1 MKILLISNGRTGS
14 YSICEWLSKELNIKF
29 ITEIDNSLDYKVED
43 NFILKRTLFNNDFD
57 LEDIKHFDKI
67 IILYRKNILKQ
78 SESNIYAILRKKWHH
93 YSNSII
99 DGYYEIDK
107 DFLINNHETIW
118 NSKYQLDNEKNK
130 MLNLKFG
137 FKISYEEIFED
148 KVGQKLI
155 SDYIDFNP
163 KTNLDFELKMRNNDD
178 KSQIDSYEREIKRL
192 LLKIQYLKNDNEELK
207 TTLEKYEELKTLVDL
222 MRKTSNKLL

>member
-14 YSICEWLSKELNIKF
+14 YSICEWLSKELNVKF
-29 ITEIDNSLDYKVED
+29 ITETEDSLNYKVED
-43 NFILKRTLFNNDFD
+43 NFILKRTLSNNDFD
-57 LEDIKHFDKI
+57 LKDIIFFNKI
-67 IILYRKNILKQ
+67 IILYRKNTLKQ
-78 SESNIYAILRKKWHH
+78 SESNLYAILRKKWHH

-99 DGYYEIDK
+99 DGYYEIDE

-148 KVGQKLI
+148 KIGQKLI
-155 SDYIDFNP
+155 SDYVGFTPI
-163 KTNLDFELKMRNNDD
+163 TNLDFKLKMRTNDNQ
-178 KSQIDSYEREIKRL
+178 SQINSYEREVKRL
-192 LLKIQYLKNDNEELK
+192 LIKNEELK
-207 TTLEKYEELKTLVDL
+207 TTLEEYEELKTLVDL

>member
-14 YSICEWLSKELNIKF
+14 YSICEWLSKELNLKF
-29 ITEIDNSLDYKVED
+29 ITEIEDSLNYKVED
-43 NFILKRTLFNNDFD
+43 NFILKRTLSNNDFD
-57 LEDIKHFDKI
+57 LKDIIFFNKI
-67 IILYRKNILKQ
+67 IILYRKNTLKQ
-78 SESNIYAILRKKWHH
+78 SESNLYAILRKKWHH

-99 DGYYEIDK
+99 DGYYEIDE

-148 KVGQKLI
+148 KIGQKLI
-155 SDYIDFNP
+155 SDYVGFTPI
-163 KTNLDFELKMRNNDD
+163 TNLDFKLKMRTNDNQ
-178 KSQIDSYEREIKRL
+178 SQINSYEREVKRL
-192 LLKIQYLKNDNEELK
+192 LIKNEELK

>member
-14 YSICEWLSKELNIKF
+14 YSICEWLSKELNLKF
-29 ITEIDNSLDYKVED
+29 ITEIEDSLNYKVED
-43 NFILKRTLFNNDFD
+43 NFILKRTLSNNDFD
-57 LEDIKHFDKI
+57 LKDIIFFNKI
-67 IILYRKNILKQ
+67 IILYRKNTLKQ
-78 SESNIYAILRKKWHH
+78 SESNLYAILRKKWHH

-99 DGYYEIDK
+99 DGYYEIDE

-148 KVGQKLI
+148 KIGQKLI
-155 SDYIDFNP
+155 SDYVGFTPI
-163 KTNLDFELKMRNNDD
+163 TNLDFKLKMRTNDNQ
-178 KSQIDSYEREIKRL
+178 SQINSYEREVKRL
-192 LLKIQYLKNDNEELK
+192 LIKNEELK
-207 TTLEKYEELKTLVDL
+207 TTLEEYEELKTLVDL

>member
-14 YSICEWLSKELNIKF
+14 YSVCEWLSKELNLKF
-29 ITEIDNSLDYKVED
+29 IPEIDIYTNYKVED
-43 NFILKRTLFNNDFD
+43 NIILKRTLSNNNFD
-57 LEDIKHFDKI
+57 LEDIIFFDKI
-67 IILYRKNILKQ
+67 IILYRKNTLKQ
-78 SESNIYAILRKKWHH
+78 SESNIYAILKKKWHH

-99 DGYYEIDK
+99 DGYYEIDE

-148 KVGQKLI
+148 KIGQKLI
-155 SDYIDFNP
+155 SDYIGFTP
-163 KTNLDFELKMRNNDD
+163 ITNLDFKLKMRTNDNQ
-178 KSQIDSYEREIKRL
+178 SQINSYEREVKRL
-192 LLKIQYLKNDNEELK
+192 LIKNEELK

-222 MRKTSNKLL
+222 MRKTPNKLL

>member
-14 YSICEWLSKELNIKF
+14 YSICEWLSKELNVKF
-29 ITEIDNSLDYKVED
+29 ITEIEDSLNYKVED
-43 NFILKRTLFNNDFD
+43 NFILKRTLSNNDFD
-57 LEDIKHFDKI
+57 LKDIIFFNKI
-67 IILYRKNILKQ
+67 IILYRKNTLKQ
-78 SESNIYAILRKKWHH
+78 SESNLYAILRKKWHH

-99 DGYYEIDK
+99 DGYYEIDE

-148 KVGQKLI
+148 KIGQKLI
-155 SDYIDFNP
+155 SDYVGFTPI
-163 KTNLDFELKMRNNDD
+163 TNLDFKLKMRTNDNQ
-178 KSQIDSYEREIKRL
+178 SQINSYEREVKRL
-192 LLKIQYLKNDNEELK
+192 LIKNEELK